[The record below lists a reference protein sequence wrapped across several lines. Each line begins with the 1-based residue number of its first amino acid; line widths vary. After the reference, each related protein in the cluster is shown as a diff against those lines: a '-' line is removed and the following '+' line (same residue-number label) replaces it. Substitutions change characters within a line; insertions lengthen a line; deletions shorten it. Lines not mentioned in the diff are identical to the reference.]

1 MSRKKRTG
9 LWIYSRLQN
18 ILLPVQSKIEEARDI
33 DESLNGLEQ
42 DDPYLVDVLK
52 NHYLMSPA
60 SGPYRI
66 DQNFLRSPLV
76 DVMYLQ
82 QVLEYREFDY
92 RDPRNTG
99 IFLMV
104 TINLEYRDFL
114 GKIRIPCFFRVNPNI
129 RG

>member
-52 NHYLMSPA
+52 NQYLMSPA

-76 DVMYLQ
+76 DVMYLPNS
-82 QVLEYREFDY
+82 E
-92 RDPRNTG
+92 NT
-99 IFLMV
+99 L
-104 TINLEYRDFL
+104 T
-114 GKIRIPCFFRVNPNI
+114 
-129 RG
+129 

>member
-52 NHYLMSPA
+52 DYYLMSPA

-66 DQNFLRSPLV
+66 DQKFLRSPLV
-76 DVMYLQ
+76 DVIYL
-82 QVLEYREFDY
+82 
-92 RDPRNTG
+92 PSIN
-99 IFLMV
+99 FL
-104 TINLEYRDFL
+104 
-114 GKIRIPCFFRVNPNI
+114 FF
-129 RG
+129 